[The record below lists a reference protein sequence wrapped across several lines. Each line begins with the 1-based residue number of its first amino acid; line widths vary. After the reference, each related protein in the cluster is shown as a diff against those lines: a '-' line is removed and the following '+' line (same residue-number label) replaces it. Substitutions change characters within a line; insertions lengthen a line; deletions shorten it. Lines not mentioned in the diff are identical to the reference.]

1 MIVKK
6 TILLIV
12 ALSMCILYACNS
24 QTEKKTE
31 NTTLS
36 LLNNA
41 DWLIGSWENNTPE
54 GLLIEKW
61 APLNDSVLSGISY
74 VTKGADTLFSETMK
88 LELKGDKLLYIPTV
102 KDQNNAM
109 PVIFTSTSI
118 TNNEMIFENP
128 THDYPK
134 KIIYRQITPDSLV
147 AEVSAIVNGKE
158 KKEQFSMKKSK

>member
-1 MIVKK
+1 MKK
-6 TILLIV
+6 FILLIAAV
-12 ALSMCILYACNS
+12 SVCILYACNS
-24 QTEKKTE
+24 QTEKKTA

-41 DWLIGSWENNTPE
+41 DWLIGSWEKNTPE
-54 GLLIEKW
+54 GILIEKW

-109 PVIFTSTSI
+109 PVVFTSTSI

-134 KIIYRQITPDSLV
+134 KIMYRQITPDSLV

>member
-1 MIVKK
+1 MKNP
-6 TILLIV
+6 ILLIV
-12 ALSMCILYACNS
+12 ALSICILYACNS
-24 QTEKKTE
+24 QTEKKTA

-88 LELKGDKLLYIPTV
+88 LKVKGDKLLYIPTV

-128 THDYPK
+128 THDYPQ
-134 KIIYRQITPDSLV
+134 KIIYRQVTNDSLL
-147 AEVSAIVNGKE
+147 AEISAVVNGKVKNE
-158 KKEQFSMKKSK
+158 LFPMKKMKE